1 MLPPDV
7 HAELTQLLQALQS
20 ADNSI
25 RSQAEDHLQ
34 NNWTATR
41 PEVLLMG
48 LAEQIQNAAD
58 VSVRQPPNARSLCIM
73 APSNN
78 PTQIRSFAAVIF
90 RRIASKSRKNE
101 KGENVDIFVSLPKD
115 QAAVIRQKLLE
126 ILTTEAERGVR
137 NKISD
142 AVAEV
147 ARQYTESGELARSLD
162 ARSQRLT
169 CSPLL

>member
-1 MLPPDV
+1 MLLYVTSP
-7 HAELTQLLQALQS
+7 
-20 ADNSI
+20 
-25 RSQAEDHLQ
+25 
-34 NNWTATR
+34 
-41 PEVLLMG
+41 
-48 LAEQIQNAAD
+48 
-58 VSVRQPPNARSLCIM
+58 VRGPFPYLGPA
-73 APSNN
+73 SNN
-78 PTQIRSFAAVIF
+78 STQIRSFAAVIF

-126 ILTTEAERGVR
+126 ILTMETERGVR

-162 ARSQRLT
+162 APRS
-169 CSPLL
+169 